1 MKANQKSLY
10 GLKWNPFS
18 PEIPT
23 EACRRTPRVESF
35 CFRAEALAR
44 EGGFA
49 LVTGEP
55 GTGKSVALRLLVERL
70 GGLRDVTVGILTRPQ
85 CSVGDLYRELGEV
98 FGVALSPH
106 NRWAGAKV
114 LRERWQAHIEAS
126 MARAVLVIDEA
137 QEMKP
142 TALSELRL
150 LSSSRLDSRSLL
162 TVVLCGDGRLS
173 ETLRMTDV
181 LPVASRIRVRL
192 AMEALSSEE
201 LVETLKHALA
211 AAGNASLMTSE
222 LMNALADHAA
232 GNLRAMMTMGAELL
246 DVATQKQAQRLD
258 ERLFFEV
265 YATPRTEA
273 PAASPPRKKPPR
285 AGGR

>member
-23 EACRRTPRVESF
+23 EACRKTPRVESF

-70 GGLRDVTVGILTRPQ
+70 AGLRDVTVGILTRPQ

-142 TALSELRL
+142 PALSELRL

-192 AMEALSSEE
+192 AMEPLSSEE

-211 AAGNASLMTSE
+211 AAGNTSLMTSE

-246 DVATQKQAQRLD
+246 DIATQKQAQRLD

-273 PAASPPRKKPPR
+273 PATETPRKKSPR

>member
-1 MKANQKSLY
+1 MKPSQKSLY

-18 PEIPT
+18 PEIPI
-23 EACRRTPRVESF
+23 EACRKTARVDSF
-35 CFRAEALAR
+35 CFRAEALSR

-55 GTGKSVALRLLVERL
+55 GTGKSVALRLLVEKL
-70 GGLRDVTVGILTRPQ
+70 GAVRDMTVGILTRPQ
-85 CSVGDLYRELGEV
+85 CSVADLYRELGEL

-142 TALSELRL
+142 PALSELRL
-150 LSSSRLDSRSLL
+150 LASSRLDSRSLL

-173 ETLRMTDV
+173 EMLRLADV
-181 LPVASRIRVRL
+181 LSVASRIRVRL
-192 AMEALSSEE
+192 GMDALSSEE
-201 LVETLKHALA
+201 LVETLKHVLA
-211 AAGNASLMTSE
+211 AAGNASLMTAE

-232 GNLRAMMTMGAELL
+232 GNLRAMMIMAGELL
-246 DVATQKQAQRLD
+246 DAATQKQAPRLD
-258 ERLFFEV
+258 EKLFFEV
-265 YATPRTEA
+265 YGTPRAEA
-273 PAASPPRKKPPR
+273 PAPQPQRKKPPR
-285 AGGR
+285 DGGR

>member
-23 EACRRTPRVESF
+23 EACRRTPRVDSF
-35 CFRAEALAR
+35 CLRVETLTR

-70 GGLRDVTVGILTRPQ
+70 GSLRDVTVGILTRPQ
-85 CSVGDLYRELGEV
+85 CSVPDLYRELGEI
-98 FGVALSPH
+98 FGVSLSPH
-106 NRWAGAKV
+106 NRWAAAKV
-114 LRERWQAHIEAS
+114 VRERWQAHIEAS
-126 MARAVLVIDEA
+126 LARAVLVIDEA

-173 ETLRMTDV
+173 ETLRLPDV
-181 LPVASRIRVRL
+181 LPVASRMRVRVE
-192 AMEALSSEE
+192 MEPMSSEE
-201 LVETLKHALA
+201 LVETLKHGLA
-211 AAGNASLMTSE
+211 AAGNASLMTAE

-232 GNLRAMMTMGAELL
+232 GNLRTLMTMGAELL
-246 DVATQKQAQRLD
+246 DVATQKQALKLD

-265 YATPRTEA
+265 FDTPRTKPPSAET
-273 PAASPPRKKPPR
+273 PRKKPPR